1 VAASPGYALSVVLLA
16 IWHHSKWGAEAA
28 TQYMI
33 LTQLDRPV
41 SAGSNKRPAIWA
53 PRRSEL
59 CAPAMVRRGGSVW
72 VRTHNAAFMRCFCYL
87 GLSIARLSV
96 IEEYLRIGPDADENV
111 AARGVSNILNKAGM
125 VLYRTLVLERD
136 TWNQ

>member
-1 VAASPGYALSVVLLA
+1 MRYQWFCSP

-28 TQYMI
+28 TQYI
-33 LTQLDRPV
+33 IFTQLDRPV
-41 SAGSNKRPAIWA
+41 SAGSNKRAAIRV

-59 CAPAMVRRGGSVW
+59 CSSSHGQYAVAMFGLGRN
-72 VRTHNAAFMRCFCYL
+72 NAAFMRCFCYL
-87 GLSIARLSV
+87 SLSIACLAV

-111 AARGVSNILNKAGM
+111 TTRCVSNILNKAGM

-136 TWNQ
+136 TWNP